1 MGELSRTLNSCA
13 FRAFLLSTMLGT
25 FLFNF
30 GFEMYVLIPLLSVPF
45 SNSAIH
51 DTCTSLLCTR

>member
-30 GFEMYVLIPLLSVPF
+30 GFEMYVLIPLPF

>member
-30 GFEMYVLIPLLSVPF
+30 GFEMYVLIPLPF
-45 SNSAIH
+45 SNSAIR
-51 DTCTSLLCTR
+51 DTCYSLLCTR